1 MSYSV
6 MIIKPGFKLFHFVD
20 ILESK
25 TFPEGILE
33 ISFYEK
39 KEFATFLAIK
49 WKFYKSQRMHEKT

>member
-25 TFPEGILE
+25 TFTEGILE

-49 WKFYKSQRMHEKT
+49 